1 MEYRDNLKC
10 SGDIAFSFTID
21 AASYTSIKPVTEGYK
36 RCGIRCLS
44 EPDVVAFNWVHDTT
58 FTCECLSSGQAQQN
72 QKTFIHWCNFEG
84 LLRFLCRISYA
95 KKVTECNDPGLTVT
109 GGYGNGLIEFNT
121 IEMGHS
127 GVIKDITVCQV
138 VTDSGEVKNY
148 LPSRGGQSISK
159 ELVKNKI
166 GSVK

>member
-1 MEYRDNLKC
+1 MFVR
-10 SGDIAFSFTID
+10 T
-21 AASYTSIKPVTEGYK
+21 
-36 RCGIRCLS
+36 RCDRFQLGSRY
-44 EPDVVAFNWVHDTT
+44 
-58 FTCECLSSGQAQQN
+58 
-72 QKTFIHWCNFEG
+72 NFYMRVSQFRTG
-84 LLRFLCRISYA
+84 STKSLGRKFLCGISYA

>member
-1 MEYRDNLKC
+1 M
-10 SGDIAFSFTID
+10 
-21 AASYTSIKPVTEGYK
+21 
-36 RCGIRCLS
+36 
-44 EPDVVAFNWVHDTT
+44 
-58 FTCECLSSGQAQQN
+58 
-72 QKTFIHWCNFEG
+72 
-84 LLRFLCRISYA
+84 
-95 KKVTECNDPGLTVT
+95 TECNDPGLTVT

-121 IEMGHS
+121 IEMGHG
-127 GVIKDITVCQV
+127 GVFKDITVCQV